1 MPANLPAEAKKK
13 WFEVTL
19 TRNPEERL
27 RLMGE
32 FLSLVP
38 KHKGTDR
45 LCAQVRRQMSQLRQE
60 IEDRRRV
67 AKRST
72 GLAYFV
78 EKAGAAQV
86 ALIGP
91 TNAGRSSVL
100 KAVTNASVEVAS
112 WPFTTRVPTPG
123 MLPYQDIQFQL
134 VEAPPIVEGSSEGRA
149 DGFQVLSLARNADG
163 LIIVVDL
170 TDDPG
175 GNLLMVRGELENSRV
190 LTAEPDGEVEVTR
203 RGYGSEIQFIWE
215 GELEGCT
222 PEEVVG
228 LLREYK
234 VRSALI
240 RIRGRVTLDAVE
252 DAMFG
257 NAVYRPTLV
266 VANKADLVEDE
277 GAIESVREAARPLEV
292 LAVSAEKTMGLSE
305 LLGSKLFDLL
315 GVVRVYTKQPGQEPS
330 REPIVARRGLTV
342 GDLAKMIHSDF
353 YERFRYARLWGPSAK
368 FDSERVGLDR
378 ELSDGDVVQL
388 HASGSTQ
395 SKYSPGSAEPTR
407 TLR

>member
-1 MPANLPAEAKKK
+1 MPANLPPDAKKK

-60 IEDRRRV
+60 IEDRRRA

-86 ALIGP
+86 AIIGP
-91 TNAGRSSVL
+91 TNAGRSSLL
-100 KAVTNASVEVAS
+100 KAVTNASVDVAS

-163 LIIVVDL
+163 LILVVDL

-175 GNLLMVRGELENSRV
+175 GNLLIVRGELENSRV

-203 RGYGSEIQFIWE
+203 RGYGSDVQFIWE

-228 LLREYK
+228 LLKEYK
-234 VRSALI
+234 VRSALV

-266 VANKADLVEDE
+266 VED
-277 GAIESVREAARPLEV
+277 S
-292 LAVSAEKTMGLSE
+292 
-305 LLGSKLFDLL
+305 
-315 GVVRVYTKQPGQEPS
+315 QP
-330 REPIVARRGLTV
+330 RRGP
-342 GDLAKMIHSDF
+342 
-353 YERFRYARLWGPSAK
+353 RL
-368 FDSERVGLDR
+368 
-378 ELSDGDVVQL
+378 
-388 HASGSTQ
+388 
-395 SKYSPGSAEPTR
+395 
-407 TLR
+407 

>member
-1 MPANLPAEAKKK
+1 MPANLPPDAKKK

-86 ALIGP
+86 AIIGP
-91 TNAGRSSVL
+91 TNAGRSSLL
-100 KAVTNASVEVAS
+100 KAVTNASVDVAS

-190 LTAEPDGEVEVTR
+190 LTAEPEGEVEVTR
-203 RGYGSEIQFIWE
+203 RGYGSDIQFVWE
-215 GELEGCT
+215 GALEGCT
-222 PEEVVG
+222 TEEVVG
-228 LLREYK
+228 LLKEYK
-234 VRSALI
+234 VRSALV
-240 RIRGRVTLDAVE
+240 RVRGRVTLDAVE

-266 VANKADLVEDE
+266 VANKADIMDDE
-277 GAIESVREAARPLEV
+277 RVIESVREAARPLEV
-292 LAVSAEKTMGLSE
+292 LVVSAEKTPDLGE
-305 LLGSKLFDLL
+305 ALGSRLFDLL
-315 GVVRVYTKQPGQEPS
+315 GVVRVYTKQPGGEPS
-330 REPIVARRGLTV
+330 KEPIVARRGLTV

-388 HASGSTQ
+388 HA
-395 SKYSPGSAEPTR
+395 
-407 TLR
+407 